1 MTNVNVWAVA
11 VAALAGFVVSSIWYS
26 VFGLVR
32 ARHLGADPDEL
43 NRPVPWKMLVELA
56 RTLLLTVAFAG
67 LAGQLDVTTWS
78 GSVVLGLVLWLG
90 FPALILTGSV
100 LWDSVSWQLAAV
112 HTGDWLAK
120 LVVIATVVGV
130 WH

>member
-1 MTNVNVWAVA
+1 MGSCSSAP
-11 VAALAGFVVSSIWYS
+11 AG
-26 VFGLVR
+26 GVR
-32 ARHLGADPDEL
+32 LTPLGEL
-43 NRPVPWKMLVELA
+43 LRDRLGPA
-56 RTLLLTVAFAG
+56 Y